1 MSHGACRTGRPA
13 NGSAPAPADEQA
25 RLGKAKHE
33 TALGHV
39 EEVEVF
45 EQVARNFQAA
55 GCARDRP
62 TLLPLPPPP
71 SIALSLMPLMR
82 SVRGQVCPPSQPAA
96 LSRTR

>member
-33 TALGHV
+33 TTLGHV

-55 GCARDRP
+55 GCARD
-62 TLLPLPPPP
+62 
-71 SIALSLMPLMR
+71 LSLMPLMR